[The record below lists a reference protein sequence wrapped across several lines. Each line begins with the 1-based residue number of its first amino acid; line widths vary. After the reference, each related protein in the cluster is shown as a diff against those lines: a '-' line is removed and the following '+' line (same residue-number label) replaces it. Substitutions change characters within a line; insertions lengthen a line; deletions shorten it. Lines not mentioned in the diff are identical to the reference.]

1 MKKQLQSSL
10 GCKISLFFILILS
23 QTNYV
28 KGQARPDI
36 LHYRFDESGSTVTN
50 YASTPPSGTQTAT
63 MMGSL
68 TQGSTGQCSG
78 ALIGSGNSSSTDY
91 LNTGW
96 APNLANGTSWTIAF
110 WSSGIGSNST
120 LYYIFG
126 DVNSS
131 SFRCFTNGVAGPDN
145 WIMRGGGLTDILLPG
160 GAIST
165 PTLNAF
171 VYDHTTNV
179 VKAYL
184 NGVLVNTVA
193 QVSPNVVGAGP
204 LKVMGYSTNVGAP
217 SGGKL
222 DEFRIYGRALSE
234 QEILDL
240 LNTSVSGT
248 DTRTE
253 CSSYTWIDGN
263 TYTNSNNTATH
274 TIPAGGS
281 NNCDSIVTLN
291 LTIITPGISTQVL
304 SECNS
309 YTWIDGNTYT
319 SSNNTASYV
328 YPGAAANGCD
338 SIVNLDLT
346 ITQPAVG
353 TSVQSACNTF
363 TWIDGNTYTSNNN
376 SATYT
381 FTGGAANGCDSI
393 VTLDL
398 TINQPG
404 IGMDVQ
410 TACSAYTWID
420 GNTYTSSNN
429 SATYTFTGAAANGC
443 DSIVTLD
450 LTINQPATG
459 TDIQSACNSYTWI
472 DGNTY
477 TSSNNSA
484 MFTLTGA
491 ASNGC
496 DSIVMLDLTINQP
509 TTGVDVQTACSAYMW
524 IDGNI
529 YTSSNNIATFILT
542 GAAANGC
549 DSIVTLDLTI
559 NTVDTSI
566 TVFNTTLTAN
576 QSGGLYQWVEC
587 GTGINPISGATNQSF
602 TPTSNGDFAVQ
613 VTANGCTSLSNCYTV
628 VISRVE
634 YTEGVGQLQVYP
646 NPTSDNINIKLTD
659 QYQNALVQLYTI
671 DGSLIA
677 AKRYTSGNIEMSLQE
692 LPDAMYFLKVITNDS
707 AFEIKVLKL

>member
-1 MKKQLQSSL
+1 
-10 GCKISLFFILILS
+10 
-23 QTNYV
+23 
-28 KGQARPDI
+28 
-36 LHYRFDESGSTVTN
+36 
-50 YASTPPSGTQTAT
+50 
-63 MMGSL
+63 L

-78 ALIGSGNSSSTDY
+78 ALIGSGISSTTDY

-96 APNLANGTSWTIAF
+96 APNLATGTSWTIAF
-110 WSSGIGSNST
+110 WSSGISVNPT

-131 SFRCFTNGVAGPDN
+131 SFRCFTNGVAGSNN

-171 VYDHTTNV
+171 VYDHTTNE

-193 QVSPNVVGAGP
+193 QNTPNIVGSGP
-204 LKVMGYSTNVGAP
+204 LKVMGYSSNVGAP

-222 DEFRIYGRALSE
+222 DEFRVYGRALSE

-240 LNTSVSGT
+240 LNTNVSGT

-263 TYTNSNNTATH
+263 TYTSSNNTATH
-274 TIPAGGS
+274 TITAGGS

-291 LTIITPGISTQVL
+291 LTIITPGTSTEVL
-304 SECNS
+304 SACNS

-319 SSNNTASYV
+319 SSNNTATYV

-353 TSVQSACNTF
+353 ISVQSACNTF

-376 SATYT
+376 SASYT

-484 MFTLTGA
+484 MFTLAGA
-491 ASNGC
+491 ASYGC

-509 TTGVDVQTACSAYMW
+509 TTGIDVQTACSAYMW

-529 YTSSNNIATFILT
+529 YTSSNNTATFILT
-542 GAAANGC
+542 GAASNGC

-646 NPTSDNINIKLTD
+646 NPTTDNINIKLTD
-659 QYQNALVQLYTI
+659 QYQNALVQLYTV
-671 DGSLIA
+671 DGSLIS

-692 LPDAMYFLKVITNDS
+692 
-707 AFEIKVLKL
+707 

>member
-1 MKKQLQSSL
+1 
-10 GCKISLFFILILS
+10 
-23 QTNYV
+23 
-28 KGQARPDI
+28 
-36 LHYRFDESGSTVTN
+36 
-50 YASTPPSGTQTAT
+50 
-63 MMGSL
+63 MGSL

-78 ALIGSGNSSSTDY
+78 ALIGSGISSTTDY

-96 APNLANGTSWTIAF
+96 APNLATGTSWTIAF
-110 WSSGIGSNST
+110 WSSGISVNPT

-131 SFRCFTNGVAGPDN
+131 SFRCFTNGVAGSNN

-171 VYDHTTNV
+171 VYDHTTNE

-193 QVSPNVVGAGP
+193 QNTPNIVGSGP
-204 LKVMGYSTNVGAP
+204 LKVMGYSSNVGAP

-222 DEFRIYGRALSE
+222 DEFRVYGRALSE

-240 LNTSVSGT
+240 LNTNVSGT

-263 TYTNSNNTATH
+263 TYTSSNNTATH
-274 TIPAGGS
+274 TITAGGS

-291 LTIITPGISTQVL
+291 LTIITPGTSTEVL
-304 SECNS
+304 SACNS

-319 SSNNTASYV
+319 SSNNTATYV

-353 TSVQSACNTF
+353 ISVQSACNTF

-376 SATYT
+376 SASYT

-484 MFTLTGA
+484 MFTLAGA
-491 ASNGC
+491 ASYGC

-509 TTGVDVQTACSAYMW
+509 TTGIDVQTACSAYMW

-529 YTSSNNIATFILT
+529 YTSSNNTATFILT
-542 GAAANGC
+542 GAASNGC

-646 NPTSDNINIKLTD
+646 NPTTDNINIKLTD
-659 QYQNALVQLYTI
+659 QYQNALVQLYTV
-671 DGSLIA
+671 DGSLIS

-692 LPDAMYFLKVITNDS
+692 
-707 AFEIKVLKL
+707 